1 MKLGE
6 KRGGCAADGR
16 HCLLGVQLCTSAEGA
31 GEGGAADGNHCLFLR
46 SHPGP
51 QSGPTLAL
59 GGVESAKTLHNHF
72 LTEMCSSRGQHKG
85 GLVFLSSTL
94 APCLLTSCC
103 RKGK

>member
-1 MKLGE
+1 MV
-6 KRGGCAADGR
+6 
-16 HCLLGVQLCTSAEGA
+16 VQLMVGIVSLECNYAPVQRVQEKAVQLMATIVS
-31 GEGGAADGNHCLFLR
+31 FLR

-72 LTEMCSSRGQHKG
+72 LTEMCGSRGQHKG

>member
-6 KRGGCAADGR
+6 KSGVV
-16 HCLLGVQLCTSAEGA
+16 VQLMVGIVSLECNYAPVQRVQEKAVQLMATIVS
-31 GEGGAADGNHCLFLR
+31 FLR

-72 LTEMCSSRGQHKG
+72 LTEKRHKG
-85 GLVFLSSTL
+85 GLVFLS
-94 APCLLTSCC
+94 
-103 RKGK
+103 